1 MKWELQPLGLRTRS
15 RNSQV
20 AHGRNMDLQENN
32 KVVIP
37 RNLNVSGVEDFTIQ
51 RVYVIQV
58 QKTRQRSENSVH

>member
-1 MKWELQPLGLRTRS
+1 
-15 RNSQV
+15 
-20 AHGRNMDLQENN
+20 MDLQENN